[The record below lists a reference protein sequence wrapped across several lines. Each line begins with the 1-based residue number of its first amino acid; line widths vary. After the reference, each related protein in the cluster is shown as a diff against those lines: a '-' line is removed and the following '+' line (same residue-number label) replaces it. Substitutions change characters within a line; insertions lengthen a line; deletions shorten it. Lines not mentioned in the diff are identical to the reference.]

1 VWKDAERKL
10 TVVQLQT
17 TQLNLPPGMI
27 HLGIGQPSPS
37 LLPLDIMLK
46 ASEHRL
52 QQADPTLLAYGAEQ
66 GDVHFRTTLARFLSD
81 KYHEDVDPHHL
92 FITASAS
99 QGLDLIA
106 TMFTQ
111 AGDTIF
117 VEEPSYFLALRIF
130 ADHQLNVVG
139 IPTDADGVD
148 VRALEAELAS
158 HQPVFLYTIPTH
170 HNPASVTLSSSRREQ
185 LLRLSRKHD
194 FIIVADEVY
203 HLLSYSESPPRPL
216 ACRGDQGNVLS
227 LGSFSKIL
235 APGLRLGWIQGSPEL
250 LEKVIWCGLVDSGG
264 GLNPFTS
271 GIVKSVIE
279 MGLLNEH
286 LSHLQSV
293 YAHRMGVLQSAIGE
307 EFPASI
313 TFSKPKGG
321 FFIWLRLPDAVDAE
335 VILTE
340 AWKQNVAF
348 TLGSRFS
355 SCGALKNYMRL
366 SFALFADEDLKTG
379 AQRLGRVLKQ
389 HLLRV

>member
-1 VWKDAERKL
+1 M
-10 TVVQLQT
+10 VQLQT

-37 LLPLDIMLK
+37 LLPLEIMRK
-46 ASEHRL
+46 AAEHRL
-52 QQADPTLLAYGAEQ
+52 CQPDATLLAYGAEQ
-66 GDVHFRTTLARFLSD
+66 GDVHFRTTLAGFLSD
-81 KYHEDVDPHHL
+81 HYDEDVDPHHL
-92 FITASAS
+92 IITGSAS

-106 TMFTQ
+106 TLFTQ

-130 ADHQLNVVG
+130 ADHRLNVVG
-139 IPTDADGVD
+139 IPMDANGLDVD
-148 VRALEAELAS
+148 ALEEELAARR
-158 HQPVFLYTIPTH
+158 PVFLYTIPTH
-170 HNPASVTLSSSRREQ
+170 HNPATVTLSRSRREQ

-203 HLLSYSESPPRPL
+203 HLLSYSEPPPRPL
-216 ACRGDQGNVLS
+216 ACCSGQGNVLS

-235 APGLRLGWIQGSPEL
+235 APGLRLGWIQGTPGL
-250 LEKVIWCGLVDSGG
+250 LEKLIGCGLVDSGG

-279 MGLLNEH
+279 MGLLNEY

-293 YAHRMGVLQSAIGE
+293 YAHRMGVLQSAIGG

-313 TFSKPKGG
+313 TFSRPKGG

-379 AQRLGRVLKQ
+379 ARRLGRVLKE
-389 HLLRV
+389 HIPRL

>member
-1 VWKDAERKL
+1 M
-10 TVVQLQT
+10 VQLQT

-37 LLPLDIMLK
+37 LLPLSILRK
-46 ASEHRL
+46 AAEHRL
-52 QQADPTLLAYGAEQ
+52 HQSDATLLAYGAEQ
-66 GDVHFRTTLARFLSD
+66 GDVHFRTILAQFLSD
-81 KYHEDVDPHHL
+81 QYDDAVDPHHL

-106 TMFTQ
+106 TLFTT

-130 ADHQLNVVG
+130 ADHRLNVVG
-139 IPTDADGVD
+139 IPTDANGLD
-148 VRALEAELAS
+148 VSALEVALAS

-170 HNPASVTLSSSRREQ
+170 HNPASVTLSQSRREQ
-185 LLRLSRKHD
+185 LLRLSRKHN

-203 HLLSYSESPPRPL
+203 HILSYSEPPPKPL
-216 ACRGDQGNVLS
+216 ACCEDQGNVVS

-271 GIVKSVIE
+271 GIVKSAIE
-279 MGLLNEH
+279 LGLLSEYVA
-286 LSHLQSV
+286 HLQGV
-293 YAHRMGVLQSAIGE
+293 YAHRLAVLQSAIRE

-313 TFSKPKGG
+313 TFPEPKGG
-321 FFIWLRLPDAVDAE
+321 FFIWLKLPAAMDAE
-335 VILTE
+335 VILVE
-340 AWKQNVAF
+340 ARKRNVAF
-348 TLGSRFS
+348 MPGARFS

-379 AQRLGRVLKQ
+379 AQRLGRVLQQ
-389 HLLRV
+389 HVPRI

>member
-1 VWKDAERKL
+1 M
-10 TVVQLQT
+10 TQSQT

-37 LLPLDIMLK
+37 LLPLEIMRK
-46 ASEHRL
+46 AAEHRL
-52 QQADPTLLAYGAEQ
+52 SQPDASLLAYGAEQ
-66 GDVHFRTTLARFLSD
+66 GDIHFRTTLAGFLGD
-81 KYHEDVDPHHL
+81 HYAEHVDPQHL
-92 FITASAS
+92 LVTGSAS

-106 TMFTQ
+106 SLFTR

-130 ADHQLNVVG
+130 ADHRLNVVG
-139 IPTDADGVD
+139 ISMDADGLDVD
-148 VRALEAELAS
+148 ALETALAK
-158 HQPVFLYTIPTH
+158 HRPVFLYTIPTH
-170 HNPASVTLSSSRREQ
+170 HNPATVTLSRSRREQ

-203 HLLSYSESPPRPL
+203 QLLSYAEPPPKPL
-216 ACRGDQGNVLS
+216 ACSEDEGCVLS

-235 APGLRLGWIQGSPEL
+235 APGLRLGWIQGSPEV
-250 LEKVIWCGLVDSGG
+250 LEKLIGCGLVDSGG

-271 GIVKSVIE
+271 GIVKGVIE
-279 MGLLNEH
+279 MGLLNEY

-293 YAHRMGVLQSAIGE
+293 YAHRMGVLQSAIRE

-313 TFSKPKGG
+313 TFSEPKGG
-321 FFIWLRLPDAVDAE
+321 FFIWLRLPDEVDAE
-335 VILTE
+335 VVLTE

-348 TLGSRFS
+348 TPGKRFS
-355 SCGALKNYMRL
+355 SRGALKNYMRL

-379 AQRLGRVLKQ
+379 VQRLGRVLKE
-389 HLLRV
+389 HLPR